1 MRKLVGIGVGPGAA
15 DLLTLRALRYLREAD
30 HIFIPM
36 NRGKSRAYDTVKEF
50 VDDEKVVFLNF
61 PMTEVTAVHYK
72 KAFDEIDEAT
82 KDGELSCLL
91 TLGDGTIYATLIE
104 VLAAGDAT
112 DFETELVPGI
122 PAFLAGINGVVE
134 SLTKKGES
142 FLLTDHL
149 DEAIPPV
156 DTIALLKTTRAEES
170 AERLQAAGYHLLYL
184 EEIETERW
192 MASADPILFAGRK
205 QYMSLIIG
213 RRRPWNTAA
222 IQKHTKGRVRIL

>member
-15 DLLTLRALRYLREAD
+15 DLLTLRALRYLQKAD
-30 HIFIPM
+30 HVFIPL
-36 NRGKSRAYDTVKEF
+36 NKGKSRAYEAVKEF
-50 VDDEKVVFLNF
+50 VDDEKVIFLDF
-61 PMTEVTAVHYK
+61 PMTEAMAGRYK
-72 KAFDEIDEAT
+72 KAFDAIDDVT
-82 KDGELSCLL
+82 KDGELTCVL

-104 VLAAGDAT
+104 VLEAGES

-122 PAFLAGINGVVE
+122 PAFVAGVNGVVE

-149 DEAIPPV
+149 DEVIPSV
-156 DTIALLKTTRAEES
+156 DTIALLKTTRAEAS
-170 AERLQAAGYHLLYL
+170 AARLQAAGYHLLYL

-192 MASADPILFAGRK
+192 VASTDPALFAGRK
-205 QYMSLIIG
+205 QYMSMIVG
-213 RRRPWNTAA
+213 RRRPWNMAA

>member
-1 MRKLVGIGVGPGAA
+1 MRKLVGIGVGPGAE

-30 HIFIPM
+30 HIFIPL

-50 VDDEKVVFLNF
+50 VDDEKVIFLDF
-61 PMTEVTAVHYK
+61 PMTEVTTAHYK
-72 KAFDEIDEAT
+72 KAFDAIDEVT
-82 KDGELSCLL
+82 KAGELTCLL

-104 VLAAGDAT
+104 VLEAGER
-112 DFETELVPGI
+112 DFEIELVPGI

-149 DEAIPPV
+149 DEAIPSV

-170 AERLQAAGYHLLYL
+170 AARLQAAGYHLLYL
-184 EEIETERW
+184 EQIETERW
-192 MASADPILFAGRK
+192 VASVDPARFAGRR
-205 QYMSLIIG
+205 QYMSMIIG
-213 RRRPWNTAA
+213 RRRPWSTAA

>member
-1 MRKLVGIGVGPGAA
+1 MRKLVGIGVGPGAE

-30 HIFIPM
+30 HIFIPL
-36 NRGKSRAYDTVKEF
+36 NRGKSRAYDTVKVF
-50 VDDEKVVFLNF
+50 VDDEKVVFLDF
-61 PMTEVTAVHYK
+61 PMTEVTAAHYK
-72 KAFDEIDEAT
+72 KAFDEIDEVT
-82 KDGELSCLL
+82 KAGELTCLL

-104 VLAAGDAT
+104 VLEAGER
-112 DFETELVPGI
+112 DFEIELVPGI

-149 DEAIPPV
+149 DEAILSV

-170 AERLQAAGYHLLYL
+170 AARLQAAGYHLLYL

-192 MASADPILFAGRK
+192 VASADPNLFAGRK
-205 QYMSLIIG
+205 QYMSMIIG

>member
-1 MRKLVGIGVGPGAA
+1 MRKLVGIGVGPGAE

-30 HIFIPM
+30 HIFIPL

-50 VDDEKVVFLNF
+50 VDDEKVIFLDF
-61 PMTEVTAVHYK
+61 PMTEVTTAHYK
-72 KAFDEIDEAT
+72 KAFDAIDEVT
-82 KDGELSCLL
+82 KAGELTCLL

-104 VLAAGDAT
+104 VLEAGEG
-112 DFETELVPGI
+112 DFEIELVPGI

-149 DEAIPPV
+149 DEAIPSV
-156 DTIALLKTTRAEES
+156 DTIALLKTTRAEDS
-170 AERLQAAGYHLLYL
+170 AARLQAAGYQLLYL

-192 MASADPILFAGRK
+192 VASADPARFAGRR
-205 QYMSLIIG
+205 QYMSMIIG

>member
-1 MRKLVGIGVGPGAA
+1 MRKLVGIGVGPGAE

-36 NRGKSRAYDTVKEF
+36 NRGKSRAYDSVKEF
-50 VDDEKVVFLNF
+50 VDDEKVIFLDF
-61 PMTEVTAVHYK
+61 PMTEVTTAHYK
-72 KAFDEIDEAT
+72 KAFDAIDEVT
-82 KDGELSCLL
+82 KAGELTCLL

-104 VLAAGDAT
+104 VLEAGEG
-112 DFETELVPGI
+112 DFEIELVPGI

-149 DEAIPPV
+149 DEAIPSV
-156 DTIALLKTTRAEES
+156 DTIALLKTTRAEDS
-170 AERLQAAGYHLLYL
+170 AARLQAAGYHLLYL
-184 EEIETERW
+184 EQIETERW
-192 MASADPILFAGRK
+192 VASADPARFAGRK
-205 QYMSLIIG
+205 QYMSMIIG

>member
-1 MRKLVGIGVGPGAA
+1 MRKLVGIGVGPGAE

-50 VDDEKVVFLNF
+50 VDDEKVIFLDF
-61 PMTEVTAVHYK
+61 PMTEVTTAHYK
-72 KAFDEIDEAT
+72 KAFDAIDEVT
-82 KDGELSCLL
+82 KAGELTCLL

-104 VLAAGDAT
+104 VLEAGEG
-112 DFETELVPGI
+112 DFEIELVPGI

-149 DEAIPPV
+149 DEAIPSV

-170 AERLQAAGYHLLYL
+170 AARLKAAGYHLLYL

-192 MASADPILFAGRK
+192 VASADPARFAGRK
-205 QYMSLIIG
+205 QYMSMIIG

>member
-30 HIFIPM
+30 HIFIPL

-50 VDDEKVVFLNF
+50 VDDEKVIFLDF
-61 PMTEVTAVHYK
+61 PMTEVTTAHYK
-72 KAFDEIDEAT
+72 KAFDAIDEVT
-82 KDGELSCLL
+82 KAGELTCLL

-104 VLAAGDAT
+104 VLEAGER
-112 DFETELVPGI
+112 DFEIELVPGI

-149 DEAIPPV
+149 DEAIPSV

-170 AERLQAAGYHLLYL
+170 AARLQAAGYHLLYL
-184 EEIETERW
+184 EQIETERW
-192 MASADPILFAGRK
+192 VASVDPARFAGRR
-205 QYMSLIIG
+205 QYMSMIIG
-213 RRRPWNTAA
+213 RRRPWSTAA
-222 IQKHTKGRVRIL
+222 IQKHTRGRVRIL

>member
-1 MRKLVGIGVGPGAA
+1 MRKLVGIGVGPGAE

-36 NRGKSRAYDTVKEF
+36 NRGKSRAYDSVKEF
-50 VDDEKVVFLNF
+50 VDDEKVIFLDF
-61 PMTEVTAVHYK
+61 PMTEVTTAHYK
-72 KAFDEIDEAT
+72 KAFDAIDEVT
-82 KDGELSCLL
+82 KAGELTCLL

-104 VLAAGDAT
+104 VLEAGEG
-112 DFETELVPGI
+112 DFEIELVPGI

-134 SLTKKGES
+134 SLTRKGES

-149 DEAIPPV
+149 DEVIPSV

-170 AERLQAAGYHLLYL
+170 AHRLMEAGFHLLYL
-184 EEIETERW
+184 EEIETDQW
-192 MASADPILFAGRK
+192 AASTDADCFAGRK
-205 QYMSLIIG
+205 HYMSMIIG
-213 RRRPWNTAA
+213 RRRPWNMAA

>member
-15 DLLTLRALRYLREAD
+15 DLLTLRALRYLQKAD
-30 HIFIPM
+30 HIFIPL
-36 NRGKSRAYDTVKEF
+36 NKGKSRAYEAVKEF
-50 VDDEKVVFLNF
+50 VDDEKVIFLDF
-61 PMTEVTAVHYK
+61 PMTEAMAGRYK
-72 KAFDEIDEAT
+72 KAFDAIDDVT
-82 KDGELSCLL
+82 KDGELTCVL

-104 VLAAGDAT
+104 VLEAGES

-122 PAFLAGINGVVE
+122 PAFVAGVNGVVE

-149 DEAIPPV
+149 DEVIPSV
-156 DTIALLKTTRAEES
+156 DTIALLKTTRAEAS
-170 AERLQAAGYHLLYL
+170 AARLQAAGYHLLYL

-192 MASADPILFAGRK
+192 VASTDPALFAGRK
-205 QYMSLIIG
+205 QYMSMIVG
-213 RRRPWNTAA
+213 RRRPWNMAA

>member
-1 MRKLVGIGVGPGAA
+1 MRKLVGIGVGPGAE

-30 HIFIPM
+30 HIFIPL

-50 VDDEKVVFLNF
+50 VDDEKVIFLDF
-61 PMTEVTAVHYK
+61 PMTEVTTAHYK
-72 KAFDEIDEAT
+72 KAFDAIDEVT
-82 KDGELSCLL
+82 KAGELTCLL

-104 VLAAGDAT
+104 VLEAGER
-112 DFETELVPGI
+112 DFEIELVPGI

-170 AERLQAAGYHLLYL
+170 AARLKAAGYHLLYL
-184 EEIETERW
+184 EQIETERW
-192 MASADPILFAGRK
+192 VASADPARFAGRK
-205 QYMSLIIG
+205 QYMSMIIG
-213 RRRPWNTAA
+213 RRRPWNMAA

>member
-1 MRKLVGIGVGPGAA
+1 MRKLVGIGVGPGAE

-30 HIFIPM
+30 HIFIPL

-50 VDDEKVVFLNF
+50 VDDEKVVFLDF
-61 PMTEVTAVHYK
+61 PMTEVTAAHYK
-72 KAFDEIDEAT
+72 KAFDAIDEVT
-82 KDGELSCLL
+82 KAGELTCLL

-104 VLAAGDAT
+104 VLEAGER
-112 DFETELVPGI
+112 DFEIELVPGI

-170 AERLQAAGYHLLYL
+170 AARLQAAGYHLLYL

-192 MASADPILFAGRK
+192 VASADPARFAGRK
-205 QYMSLIIG
+205 QYMSMIIG
-213 RRRPWNTAA
+213 RRRPWNMAA
-222 IQKHTKGRVRIL
+222 IQKHTRGRVRIL

>member
-15 DLLTLRALRYLREAD
+15 DLLTLRALRYLQKAD
-30 HIFIPM
+30 HVFIPL
-36 NRGKSRAYDTVKEF
+36 NKGKSRAYEAVKEF
-50 VDDEKVVFLNF
+50 VDDEKVIFLDF
-61 PMTEVTAVHYK
+61 PMTEAMAGRYK
-72 KAFDEIDEAT
+72 RAFDAIDDVT
-82 KDGELSCLL
+82 KDGEFTCVL

-104 VLAAGDAT
+104 VLEAGES

-122 PAFLAGINGVVE
+122 PAFLAGVNGVVE

-149 DEAIPPV
+149 DEVIPSV
-156 DTIALLKTTRAEES
+156 DTIALLKTTRAEAS
-170 AERLQAAGYHLLYL
+170 AARLQAAGYHLLYL

-192 MASADPILFAGRK
+192 VASTDPALFAGRK
-205 QYMSLIIG
+205 QYMSMIVG
-213 RRRPWNTAA
+213 RRRPWNMAA

>member
-1 MRKLVGIGVGPGAA
+1 MRKLVGIGVGPGAE

-50 VDDEKVVFLNF
+50 VDDEKVIFLDF
-61 PMTEVTAVHYK
+61 PMTEVTTAHYK
-72 KAFDEIDEAT
+72 KAFDAIDEVT
-82 KDGELSCLL
+82 KAGELTCLL

-104 VLAAGDAT
+104 VLEAGEG
-112 DFETELVPGI
+112 DFEIELVPGI

-149 DEAIPPV
+149 DEAIPSV

-170 AERLQAAGYHLLYL
+170 AARLQAAGYHLLYL
-184 EEIETERW
+184 EQIETERW
-192 MASADPILFAGRK
+192 VASADPARFAGRK
-205 QYMSLIIG
+205 QYMSMIIG
-213 RRRPWNTAA
+213 RRRPWNMAA

>member
-15 DLLTLRALRYLREAD
+15 DLLTLRALRYLQEAD

-50 VDDEKVVFLNF
+50 VDDEKVVFLDF

-72 KAFDEIDEAT
+72 KAFDAIDEVT
-82 KDGELSCLL
+82 KAGELTCLL

-104 VLAAGDAT
+104 VLEAGEG
-112 DFETELVPGI
+112 DFEIELVPGI

-170 AERLQAAGYHLLYL
+170 AARLKAAGYHLLYL

-192 MASADPILFAGRK
+192 VASADSARFAGRK

-213 RRRPWNTAA
+213 RRRPWNMAA

>member
-1 MRKLVGIGVGPGAA
+1 MRKLVGIGVGPGAE

-50 VDDEKVVFLNF
+50 VDDEKVIFLDF
-61 PMTEVTAVHYK
+61 PMTEVTTAHYK
-72 KAFDEIDEAT
+72 KAFDAIDEVT
-82 KDGELSCLL
+82 KAGELTCLL

-104 VLAAGDAT
+104 VLEAGEG
-112 DFETELVPGI
+112 DFEIELVPGI

-149 DEAIPPV
+149 DEAIPSV

-170 AERLQAAGYHLLYL
+170 AARLKAAGYHLLYL

-192 MASADPILFAGRK
+192 VASADPARFAGRK
-205 QYMSLIIG
+205 QYMSMIIG
-213 RRRPWNTAA
+213 RRRPWNMAA

>member
-15 DLLTLRALRYLREAD
+15 DLLTLRALRYLQKAD
-30 HIFIPM
+30 HVFIPL
-36 NRGKSRAYDTVKEF
+36 NKGKSRAYEAVKEF
-50 VDDEKVVFLNF
+50 VDDEKVIFLDF
-61 PMTEVTAVHYK
+61 PMTEAMAGRYK
-72 KAFDEIDEAT
+72 RAFDAIDDVT
-82 KDGELSCLL
+82 KDGELTCVL

-104 VLAAGDAT
+104 VLEAGES

-122 PAFLAGINGVVE
+122 PAFVAGVNGVVE

-149 DEAIPPV
+149 DEVIPSV
-156 DTIALLKTTRAEES
+156 DTIALLKTTRAEAS
-170 AERLQAAGYHLLYL
+170 AARLQAAGYHLLYL

-192 MASADPILFAGRK
+192 VASTDPALFAGRK
-205 QYMSLIIG
+205 QYMSMIVG
-213 RRRPWNTAA
+213 RRRPWNMAA

>member
-15 DLLTLRALRYLREAD
+15 DLLTLRALRYLEQAD

-36 NRGKSRAYDTVKEF
+36 NKGKSRAYDAVKGH
-50 VDDEKVVFLNF
+50 VDDEKVIFLDF
-61 PMTEVTAVHYK
+61 PMGGAMESRYK
-72 KAFDEIDEAT
+72 RAFKTIDEAT
-82 KDGELSCLL
+82 ESGELSCLL

-104 VLAAGDAT
+104 VLEAGEAT

-122 PAFLAGINGVVE
+122 PAFVAGINGVVE

-149 DEAIPPV
+149 GEIIPSV
-156 DTIALLKTTRAEES
+156 DTIALLKTTRAEEN
-170 AERLQAAGYHLLYL
+170 AARLQAAGYHLLYL

-192 MASADPILFAGRK
+192 VASTDSARFAGRK
-205 QYMSLIIG
+205 QYMSMIVG
-213 RRRPWNTAA
+213 RRRPWNMAA

>member
-30 HIFIPM
+30 HIFIPL

-50 VDDEKVVFLNF
+50 VDDEKVVFLDF

-104 VLAAGDAT
+104 VLEAGER
-112 DFETELVPGI
+112 DFEIELVPGI
-122 PAFLAGINGVVE
+122 PAFLVGINGVVE

-149 DEAIPPV
+149 DEAIPSV

-170 AERLQAAGYHLLYL
+170 AARLQAAGYHLLYL
-184 EEIETERW
+184 EQIETERW
-192 MASADPILFAGRK
+192 VASVDPARFAGRR
-205 QYMSLIIG
+205 QYMSMIIG

>member
-1 MRKLVGIGVGPGAA
+1 MRKLVGIGVGPGAE

-30 HIFIPM
+30 HIFIPL

-50 VDDEKVVFLNF
+50 VDDEKVIFLDF
-61 PMTEVTAVHYK
+61 PMTEVTTAHYK
-72 KAFDEIDEAT
+72 KAFDAIDEVT
-82 KDGELSCLL
+82 KAGELTCLL

-104 VLAAGDAT
+104 VLEAGEG
-112 DFETELVPGI
+112 DFEIELVPGI

-170 AERLQAAGYHLLYL
+170 AARLKAEGYHLLYL

-192 MASADPILFAGRK
+192 VASADPARFAGRK
-205 QYMSLIIG
+205 QYMSMIIG

>member
-1 MRKLVGIGVGPGAA
+1 MRKLVGIGVGPGAE

-50 VDDEKVVFLNF
+50 VDDEKVIFLDF
-61 PMTEVTAVHYK
+61 PMTEVTTAHYK
-72 KAFDEIDEAT
+72 KAFDAIDEVT
-82 KDGELSCLL
+82 KAGELTCLL

-104 VLAAGDAT
+104 VLEAGEG
-112 DFETELVPGI
+112 DFEIELVPGI

-149 DEAIPPV
+149 DEAIPSV

-170 AERLQAAGYHLLYL
+170 AARLKAAGYHLLYL

-192 MASADPILFAGRK
+192 VASADPARFAGRK
-205 QYMSLIIG
+205 QYMSMIIG
-213 RRRPWNTAA
+213 RRRPWNMAA
-222 IQKHTKGRVRIL
+222 IQKHTRGRVRIL

>member
-1 MRKLVGIGVGPGAA
+1 MRKLVGIGVGPGAE

-50 VDDEKVVFLNF
+50 VDDEKVIFLDF
-61 PMTEVTAVHYK
+61 PMTEVTTAHYK
-72 KAFDEIDEAT
+72 KAFDAIDEVT
-82 KDGELSCLL
+82 KAGELTCLL

-104 VLAAGDAT
+104 VLEAGEG
-112 DFETELVPGI
+112 DFEIELVPGI

-142 FLLTDHL
+142 LLLTDHL
-149 DEAIPPV
+149 DEAIPSV

-170 AERLQAAGYHLLYL
+170 AARLKAAGYHLLYL

-192 MASADPILFAGRK
+192 VASADPARFAGRK
-205 QYMSLIIG
+205 QYMSMIIG

>member
-1 MRKLVGIGVGPGAA
+1 MRKLVGIGVGPGAE

-30 HIFIPM
+30 HIFIPL

-50 VDDEKVVFLNF
+50 VDDEKVIFLDF
-61 PMTEVTAVHYK
+61 PMTEVTTAHYK
-72 KAFDEIDEAT
+72 KAFDAIDEVT
-82 KDGELSCLL
+82 KAGELTCLL

-104 VLAAGDAT
+104 VLEAGEG
-112 DFETELVPGI
+112 DFEIESVPGI

-149 DEAIPPV
+149 DEAIPSV

-170 AERLQAAGYHLLYL
+170 AARLKAAGYHLLYL

-192 MASADPILFAGRK
+192 VASADPARFAGRK
-205 QYMSLIIG
+205 QYMSMIIG

-222 IQKHTKGRVRIL
+222 IQKHTRGRVRIL

>member
-1 MRKLVGIGVGPGAA
+1 MRKLVGIGVGPGAE

-30 HIFIPM
+30 HIFIPL
-36 NRGKSRAYDTVKEF
+36 NRGKSRAYDTVKGF
-50 VDDEKVVFLNF
+50 VDDENVIFLDF
-61 PMTEVTAVHYK
+61 PMTEVTTAHYK
-72 KAFDEIDEAT
+72 KAFDAIDEVT
-82 KDGELSCLL
+82 KAGELTCLL

-104 VLAAGDAT
+104 VLEAGER
-112 DFETELVPGI
+112 DFEIELVPGI

-170 AERLQAAGYHLLYL
+170 AARLQAAGYHLLYL
-184 EEIETERW
+184 EQIETERW
-192 MASADPILFAGRK
+192 VASADPARFAGRK
-205 QYMSLIIG
+205 QYMSMIIG
-213 RRRPWNTAA
+213 RRRPWNMAA

>member
-15 DLLTLRALRYLREAD
+15 DLLTLRALRYLQKAD
-30 HIFIPM
+30 HVFIPL
-36 NRGKSRAYDTVKEF
+36 NKGKSRAYEAVKEF
-50 VDDEKVVFLNF
+50 VDDEKVIFLDF
-61 PMTEVTAVHYK
+61 PMTEAMAGRYK
-72 KAFDEIDEAT
+72 RAFDAIDDVT
-82 KDGELSCLL
+82 KDGELTCVL

-104 VLAAGDAT
+104 VLEAGES

-122 PAFLAGINGVVE
+122 PAFLAGVNGVVE

-149 DEAIPPV
+149 DEVIPSV
-156 DTIALLKTTRAEES
+156 DTIALLKTTRAEAS
-170 AERLQAAGYHLLYL
+170 AARLQAAGYHLLYL

-192 MASADPILFAGRK
+192 VASTDPALFAGRK
-205 QYMSLIIG
+205 QYMSMIVG
-213 RRRPWNTAA
+213 RRRPWNMAA

>member
-15 DLLTLRALRYLREAD
+15 DLLTLRALRYLQRAD
-30 HIFIPM
+30 HIFIPL
-36 NRGKSRAYDTVKEF
+36 NKGKSRAYEAVKEF
-50 VDDEKVVFLNF
+50 VDDEKVIFLDF
-61 PMTEVTAVHYK
+61 PMTEAMAGRYK
-72 KAFDEIDEAT
+72 KAFDAIDEVT
-82 KDGELSCLL
+82 KDGELTCVL

-104 VLAAGDAT
+104 VLEAGES

-122 PAFLAGINGVVE
+122 PAFVAGVNGVVE

-149 DEAIPPV
+149 DEVIPSV
-156 DTIALLKTTRAEES
+156 DTIALLKTTRAEAS
-170 AERLQAAGYHLLYL
+170 AARLQAAGYHLLYL

-192 MASADPILFAGRK
+192 VASTDPALFAGRK
-205 QYMSLIIG
+205 QYMSMIVG
-213 RRRPWNTAA
+213 RRRPWNMAA

>member
-30 HIFIPM
+30 HIFIPL
-36 NRGKSRAYDTVKEF
+36 NRGKSRAYDTVKDVVEE
-50 VDDEKVVFLNF
+50 EKVIFLDF
-61 PMTEVTAVHYK
+61 PMTEVTAAHYN
-72 KAFDEIDEAT
+72 KAFDEIDEVT
-82 KDGELSCLL
+82 KEGELSCLL
-91 TLGDGTIYATLIE
+91 TLGDGTVYATLIE
-104 VLAAGDAT
+104 VLAAGDAR

-134 SLTKKGES
+134 SLTRKGES

-149 DEAIPPV
+149 DEVIPSV

-170 AERLQAAGYHLLYL
+170 AHRLMEAGFHLLYL
-184 EEIETERW
+184 EEIETDQW
-192 MASADPILFAGRK
+192 AASTDADCFAGRK
-205 QYMSLIIG
+205 HYMSMIIG
-213 RRRPWNTAA
+213 RRRPWNMAA

>member
-1 MRKLVGIGVGPGAA
+1 MRKLVGIGVGPGAE

-30 HIFIPM
+30 HIFIPL
-36 NRGKSRAYDTVKEF
+36 NRGKSRAYDTVKVF
-50 VDDEKVVFLNF
+50 VDDEKVVFLDF
-61 PMTEVTAVHYK
+61 PMAEVTAAHYK
-72 KAFDEIDEAT
+72 KAFDEIDEVT
-82 KDGELSCLL
+82 KAGELTCLL

-104 VLAAGDAT
+104 VLEAGER
-112 DFETELVPGI
+112 DFEIELVPGI

-149 DEAIPPV
+149 DEAILSV

-170 AERLQAAGYHLLYL
+170 AARLQAAGYHLLYL

-192 MASADPILFAGRK
+192 VASADPNLFAGRK
-205 QYMSLIIG
+205 QYMSMIIG

>member
-1 MRKLVGIGVGPGAA
+1 MRKLVGIGVGPGAE

-30 HIFIPM
+30 HIFIPL

-50 VDDEKVVFLNF
+50 VDDEKVIFLDF
-61 PMTEVTAVHYK
+61 PMTEVTTAHYK
-72 KAFDEIDEAT
+72 KAFDAIDKVT
-82 KDGELSCLL
+82 KAGELTCLL

-104 VLAAGDAT
+104 VLEAGER
-112 DFETELVPGI
+112 DFEIELVPGI

-170 AERLQAAGYHLLYL
+170 AARLQAAGYHLLYL
-184 EEIETERW
+184 EQIETERW
-192 MASADPILFAGRK
+192 VASADPARFAGRK
-205 QYMSLIIG
+205 QYMSMIIG
-213 RRRPWNTAA
+213 RRRPWNMAA

>member
-30 HIFIPM
+30 HIFIPL

-50 VDDEKVVFLNF
+50 VDDEKVVFLDF

-104 VLAAGDAT
+104 VLEAGER
-112 DFETELVPGI
+112 DFEIELVPGI

-149 DEAIPPV
+149 DEAIPSV

-170 AERLQAAGYHLLYL
+170 AARLQAAGYHLLYL
-184 EEIETERW
+184 EQIETERW
-192 MASADPILFAGRK
+192 VASVDPARFAGRR
-205 QYMSLIIG
+205 QYMSMIIG

>member
-1 MRKLVGIGVGPGAA
+1 MTMETLPVIAARQLAIGYSHGKNGSTVVHR
-15 DLLTLRALRYLREAD
+15 DL
-30 HIFIPM
+30 
-36 NRGKSRAYDTVKEF
+36 S
-50 VDDEKVVFLNF
+50 
-61 PMTEVTAVHYK
+61 
-72 KAFDEIDEAT
+72 FDLWA
-82 KDGELSCLL
+82 GELTCLL

-104 VLAAGDAT
+104 VLEAGER
-112 DFETELVPGI
+112 DFEIELVPGI

-170 AERLQAAGYHLLYL
+170 AARLQAAGYHLLYL
-184 EEIETERW
+184 EQIETERW
-192 MASADPILFAGRK
+192 VASADPARFAGRK
-205 QYMSLIIG
+205 QYMSMIIG

-222 IQKHTKGRVRIL
+222 IQKHTRGRVRIL